1 MNWTVHKF
9 GGSSLA
15 DADCFRRVAGIVRG
29 QPAGNLGVVVS
40 AVGGVTDMLF
50 DLIGRA
56 SRQQP
61 VVGALDAVR
70 RRHGALAHALLG
82 QDEAEA
88 FMEQLEA
95 DLNDIRR
102 LLEALALVKA
112 TSRRSQDLIS
122 GFGEL
127 WSARLLSALLSARR
141 PSSASLAALGDASD
155 APGGAD
161 GIDAR
166 DDADDTDA
174 RENAGIRTPPERV
187 LFLDARDVLTVEP
200 GEMGPV
206 VVWERTRGNLAAA
219 ISPDFNGVAVIT
231 GYIARNS
238 DGLQTT
244 LGRNGS
250 DYSASIFAA
259 LLKADAVHIWTDVDG
274 VMSGDPRRV
283 PEATVIDEI
292 SYNEAMELA
301 YFGARV
307 IHPQTMAPAVS
318 CGIPIRIRS
327 TFNPEHPGSRIIASP
342 GGPETIVKGISG
354 IDGVAL
360 VNLEGAGMIGVP
372 GTADRLF
379 GALRDAGISVM
390 LISQGSSEHSICFA
404 VPEESA
410 ELVKSV
416 VEDAFAME
424 LAQAQVQKVDITRGC
439 GVLAVVGDGM
449 AGTPG
454 VSGRFFATL
463 GKAGIN
469 VRAIA
474 QGASERNI
482 SAVISSA
489 DMTRALRAVHA
500 SFYLSAKTVSI
511 GLIGPGS
518 VGSVLLDQ
526 MAGEV
531 DRLREDFNLDLRVRG
546 LGGSRRMALDDRW
559 VDLEGW
565 RSALEQ
571 GSEMDLP
578 RFVDHVQADHLP
590 HAVLVDCTA
599 DAGVAAGYADWLQRG
614 IHVITPNKRAHSD
627 SMDNYRRLKAICRN
641 ANTHFLYETTVGAGL
656 PVIKTLRDLVETGD
670 DIANIS
676 GIFSGTLAYLCNVF
690 DATRPFSEIV
700 RDARAQGY
708 TEPDPRDDLSGMDVA
723 RKAVILAREAGLEL
737 ELADIDVESLVPGE
751 LSTTAVT
758 SVDEFLDRLA
768 DFDAPMAERFVAA
781 ERENRV
787 LRYVAEVDLSRGQA
801 RVALRTYPRDHPFA
815 GISLTDNVVQ
825 FVTRRYA
832 DNPLIVRGPGAGP
845 DVTAAGIFADILRL
859 CSMLGSNHA

>member
-1 MNWTVHKF
+1 MKWTVHKF

-15 DADCFRRVAGIVRG
+15 NADCFRQVAQIVLG

-40 AVGGVTDMLF
+40 AVGGVTDLLF
-50 DLIGRA
+50 SLIDKA
-56 SRQQP
+56 SRQLP
-61 VVGALDAVR
+61 VEDAATSLR
-70 RRHGALAHALLG
+70 RRHQALADVLLA
-82 QDEAEA
+82 DKDAEA
-88 FMEQLEA
+88 FMVRFDRDMA
-95 DLNDIRR
+95 DIRR
-102 LLEALALVKA
+102 ILEALTLVKA
-112 TSRRSQDLIS
+112 TSRRSQDMVS

-127 WSARLLSALLSARR
+127 WSARLLSALLSSR
-141 PSSASLAALGDASD
+141 GDARGD
-155 APGGAD
+155 
-161 GIDAR
+161 
-166 DDADDTDA
+166 
-174 RENAGIRTPPERV
+174 V
-187 LFLDARDVLTVEP
+187 LCIDARDVLLVEP
-200 GEMGPV
+200 GEMGPI
-206 VVWERTRGNLAAA
+206 VVWARTREQLANVLT
-219 ISPDFNGVAVIT
+219 PDFQGVAVIT
-231 GYIARNS
+231 GYIARDP

-259 LLKADAVHIWTDVDG
+259 LLQAHAVHIWTDVDG

-318 CGIPIRIRS
+318 QRIPIRIRS
-327 TFNPEHPGSRIIASP
+327 TFNPEHPGSRIFESA
-342 GGPETIVKGISG
+342 GGTDTAVKGISG

-379 GALRDAGISVM
+379 GALRDAGISVI

-410 ELVKSV
+410 DLVKSV
-416 VEDAFAME
+416 VEDAFALEM
-424 LAQAQVQKVDITRGC
+424 AQAQIQKVEVTRGC

-454 VSGRFFATL
+454 VSGRFFGTL

-489 DMTRALRAVHA
+489 DMTRALRTVHA

-518 VGSVLLDQ
+518 VGSALLDQ
-526 MAGEV
+526 MAGEAR
-531 DRLREDFNLDLRVRG
+531 RLRDNFNLDLRIRA
-546 LGGSRRMALDDRW
+546 LGGSRRMVLDDRRI
-559 VDLEGW
+559 DLENW
-565 RSALEQ
+565 RPALEQ
-571 GSEMDLP
+571 GSAMELS
-578 RFVDHVQADHLP
+578 RFVDHVQAEHLP
-590 HAVLVDCTA
+590 HTVLIDCTA
-599 DAGVAAGYADWLQRG
+599 DPGVASHYAEWLERG
-614 IHVITPNKRAHSD
+614 IHIITPNKRAHSG
-627 SMDNYRRLKAICRN
+627 SMDHYRQLKAICHGTS
-641 ANTHFLYETTVGAGL
+641 THFLYEATVGAGL
-656 PVIKTLRDLVETGD
+656 PVVRTLKDLVETGD
-670 DIANIS
+670 DIESIS

-690 DATRPFSEIV
+690 DATRPFSEVV
-700 RDARAQGY
+700 REARAKGF

-723 RKAVILAREAGLEL
+723 RKAVILAREAGLDL
-737 ELADIDVESLVPGE
+737 ELADIDVQNLVPEE
-751 LSTTAVT
+751 LSVAAVS
-758 SVDEFLDRLA
+758 SVDEFLDRLVGI
-768 DFDAPMAERFVAA
+768 DVPMAERFRTA
-781 ERENRV
+781 EREERV
-787 LRYVAEVDLSRGQA
+787 LRYVADVNLASGQA
-801 RVALRTYPRDHPFA
+801 RVALQSYPRDHPFA

-825 FVTRRYA
+825 FVTRRYR

-845 DVTAAGIFADILRL
+845 DVTAAGIFADVLRL
-859 CSMLGSNHA
+859 CSMLSANHA